1 MFSRLE
7 SLAYRW
13 CLEPYVF
20 VRSPSKL
27 YVLEGG
33 GNEDI
38 WQEKQNGGFRR
49 RKSRSRQEYDFF
61 VVVFLIC

>member
-1 MFSRLE
+1 MLNKRSFFDHVDFKACVRHAGEMFSRLE

-13 CLEPYVF
+13 YLEPYVF

-27 YVLEGG
+27 CVLEGG

-38 WQEKQNGGFRR
+38 WQE
-49 RKSRSRQEYDFF
+49 
-61 VVVFLIC
+61 